1 MQKNVIVRQA
11 DLKDCGACC
20 LLSIIKYFDGYI
32 PLETIIQDTFTTRLG
47 TTAFHLIE
55 AAKKYGFDAVGLKVD
70 PEKIKEMTFPVIAHL
85 QLENQY
91 SHFVVIYR
99 YNQVKNT
106 VMLMD
111 PAKGI
116 VNINLAEFCLAW
128 TNVIIKLI
136 PASKLPKMAKPQ
148 NILNYL
154 INLVPSEKNLII
166 KLLLTSVIFTLINI
180 ITSFY
185 FKISINEINN
195 NNLKTFKTLC
205 IFFLFLTVFKVILS
219 YLKDYY
225 ETYLNKNID
234 LKVMIPFLNH
244 LFSLPLNVINNRT
257 TGEIVTRVQEI
268 NEIKDLFSK
277 IFVTIFLDL
286 LLGIASA
293 IFLYSINNKL
303 FFLLLLII
311 IIYIIAGLIF
321 SPIIYKKIVRNIEF
335 DTKFNNE
342 IIEKVD
348 SFLTLKNMH
357 KPDMV
362 KKQIEYK
369 YCLFLKDTFS
379 FNKLITYNNF
389 VKNFINEVGICLI
402 TSFGCYY
409 ILKSH
414 LTLIDLIT
422 FNSLLVYMLDPIKN
436 IINLLPKINYLKAS
450 LNKISEFTN
459 LKEENLQN
467 TNEKFLM
474 GDIVFENLTYTYN
487 NYDYI
492 CKNLNLTIKEKQ
504 KVMFKGKSGC
514 GKSTLCKLLYR
525 LYDVKEGAIKINN
538 INILDYGLNTIRK
551 NITYL
556 AQKESL
562 FTDTIYNNIVLD
574 QTVSTQ
580 RFKMICEICHLEEIV
595 KKKPL
600 RYDTMISDNIANF
613 SGGERQRI
621 LLARALL
628 KKSSILI
635 LDEALSE
642 VQTDLEKNIIQDIC
656 TKFNDKTII
665 YITHRNLED
674 LFEQVIDFEELNNG
688 SLL

>member
-1 MQKNVIVRQA
+1 
-11 DLKDCGACC
+11 
-20 LLSIIKYFDGYI
+20 
-32 PLETIIQDTFTTRLG
+32 
-47 TTAFHLIE
+47 
-55 AAKKYGFDAVGLKVD
+55 
-70 PEKIKEMTFPVIAHL
+70 
-85 QLENQY
+85 
-91 SHFVVIYR
+91 
-99 YNQVKNT
+99 
-106 VMLMD
+106 
-111 PAKGI
+111 
-116 VNINLAEFCLAW
+116 
-128 TNVIIKLI
+128 
-136 PASKLPKMAKPQ
+136 
-148 NILNYL
+148 
-154 INLVPSEKNLII
+154 
-166 KLLLTSVIFTLINI
+166 
-180 ITSFY
+180 
-185 FKISINEINN
+185 
-195 NNLKTFKTLC
+195 
-205 IFFLFLTVFKVILS
+205 
-219 YLKDYY
+219 
-225 ETYLNKNID
+225 
-234 LKVMIPFLNH
+234 
-244 LFSLPLNVINNRT
+244 
-257 TGEIVTRVQEI
+257 
-268 NEIKDLFSK
+268 
-277 IFVTIFLDL
+277 
-286 LLGIASA
+286 
-293 IFLYSINNKL
+293 
-303 FFLLLLII
+303 
-311 IIYIIAGLIF
+311 
-321 SPIIYKKIVRNIEF
+321 
-335 DTKFNNE
+335 
-342 IIEKVD
+342 
-348 SFLTLKNMH
+348 
-357 KPDMV
+357 MV

-369 YCLFLKDTFS
+369 YCLFLKDTFR

-595 KKKPL
+595 NKKPL
-600 RYDTMISDNIANF
+600 RYDTMISDDIANF